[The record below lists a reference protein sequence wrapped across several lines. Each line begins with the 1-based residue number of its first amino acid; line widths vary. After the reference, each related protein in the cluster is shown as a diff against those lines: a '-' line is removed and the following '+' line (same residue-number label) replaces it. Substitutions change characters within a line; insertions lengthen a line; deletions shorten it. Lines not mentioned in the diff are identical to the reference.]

1 MINSEGSEMRHMWG
15 SKLSRPLSLAMLS
28 PGKPPHPSRPARFVE
43 AVQQLRPLLPQRGGP
58 NPGSLIL
65 LFAIANTSEI

>member
-1 MINSEGSEMRHMWG
+1 MWG

-43 AVQQLRPLLPQRGGP
+43 AVQQLRPLLLQRGGP
-58 NPGSLIL
+58 NPGTLIL